1 MRSISANTENG
12 IYDISMSPT
21 RDLAMVV
28 DKACVRQDCLLSSQ
42 MLLGE
47 FPFDTN
53 RGVPYMESL
62 FKSKNP
68 YVFEQG
74 LKSEILQVPN
84 VASVGE
90 FKMFQVD
97 DVLQYEVTIQSTF
110 GPVNL

>member
-1 MRSISANTENG
+1 MRSISANTEDG
-12 IYDISMSPT
+12 IYDIAMSPT

-28 DKACVRQDCLLSSQ
+28 DKPCVRQDCLLASQ

-47 FPFDTN
+47 FPFDTT

-62 FKSKNP
+62 FQTKQP
-68 YVFEQG
+68 YIFEQSI
-74 LKSEILQVPN
+74 KAEISRVPN
-84 VASVGE
+84 VSAVGN

-110 GPVNL
+110 GPVAL